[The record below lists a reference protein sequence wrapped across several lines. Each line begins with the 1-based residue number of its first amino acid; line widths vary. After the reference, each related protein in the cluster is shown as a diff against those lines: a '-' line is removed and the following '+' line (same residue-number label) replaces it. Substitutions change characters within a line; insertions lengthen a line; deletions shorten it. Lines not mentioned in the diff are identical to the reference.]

1 MKLLNFGSLNIDK
14 VYRLPHFVKPGET
27 ISSRSYQCFSGGK
40 GLNQSL
46 AAARAGCE
54 VYHAGTVL
62 PDMH

>member
-1 MKLLNFGSLNIDK
+1 M
-14 VYRLPHFVKPGET
+14 KPGET